1 MKKALIQMRIDKAH
15 RLREL
20 GAEPYPYSFART
32 HLTSELLKDFDAR
45 AGGDPVAVA
54 GRVLALRPMGKVT
67 FAHVQ
72 DSTGKIQLLFRK
84 DDLSDSTWNALDLID
99 LGDLIGVRGAPM
111 RTRTGEATIQASS
124 LTVLAKA
131 IRPLPV
137 VKEKDGQKFDA
148 WADTGNRYRRR
159 HLDLILNPER
169 RRAFEIRSRVIR
181 ACRAFLDERGFLEVE
196 TPVLQSIYGGAMAR
210 PFVTH
215 HNALDL
221 QLYLRIALELPLK
234 KLLVGGIDRVYEIG
248 HVFRNEGIDRSH
260 SPEFTMLEFYW
271 AYADYHEAMD
281 LVETLLRRVLQDAT
295 GSLQVEW
302 DGRSLDFSKPI
313 PRRRM
318 VDLIQ
323 EQTGLDPL
331 RDPEERLREKLI
343 EAREAIPAYASRGH
357 LIEALFDHFV
367 QPTLFQPIF
376 VTDHPRAISPLA
388 KAHREVPDLVER
400 FEIFIGGVEFGN
412 AFSELNDPVDQR
424 ARFEDQAEQRERG
437 DLEAQMLDEEF
448 LEAIEHG
455 MPPAAGV
462 GIGIDRLAMLAA
474 GVHSLRDILL
484 FPQMRPEEGQLEDE
498 ADES

>member
-1 MKKALIQMRIDKAH
+1 MKKALIQTRIEKAR

-20 GAEPYPYSFART
+20 GVEPYPYSFACT
-32 HLTSELLKDFDAR
+32 HTTSELLEDFDAR
-45 AGGDPVAVA
+45 IGGEPVAVA

-72 DSTGKIQLLFRK
+72 DSTGKIQLFFRK
-84 DDLSDSTWNALDLID
+84 DDLPELVWTALDLID
-99 LGDLIGVRGAPM
+99 LGDLIGVQGTAM
-111 RTRTGEATIQASS
+111 RTRTGEATIQATSC
-124 LTVLAKA
+124 TVLAKA

-148 WADTGNRYRRR
+148 WEDTGNRYRRR

-169 RRAFEIRSRVIR
+169 RRVFEIRAAVVR

-215 HNALDL
+215 HNALDM

-234 KLLVGGIDRVYEIG
+234 KLLVGGMERVYEIG

-281 LVETLLRRVLQDAT
+281 LVEAMLRYVLEKAT
-295 GSLQVEW
+295 GSLQIEW
-302 DGRSLDFSKPI
+302 DGRSLDFSKPF

-323 EQTGLDPL
+323 EATGLDPL
-331 RDPEERLREKLI
+331 HDSEERLREKLI
-343 EAREAIPAYASRGH
+343 DAREAIPAYAARGH

-367 QPTLFQPIF
+367 QPSLFQPIF

-388 KAHREVPDLVER
+388 KVHRNEPELVER

-424 ARFEDQAEQRERG
+424 SRFEEQAKQRERG
-437 DLEAQMLDEEF
+437 DLEAQVLDEEF

-484 FPQMRPEEGQLEDE
+484 FPQMRPEEGRLEDE
-498 ADES
+498 ADE

>member
-1 MKKALIQMRIDKAH
+1 MKKALIQTRIEKAR

-20 GAEPYPYSFART
+20 GVEPYPYSFART
-32 HLTSELLKDFDAR
+32 HTTSELLEDFDAR
-45 AGGDPVAVA
+45 IGGEPVAVA

-72 DSTGKIQLLFRK
+72 DSTGKIQLFFRK
-84 DDLSDSTWNALDLID
+84 DDLPELVWTALDLID
-99 LGDLIGVRGAPM
+99 LGDLIGVQGTAM
-111 RTRTGEATIQASS
+111 RTRTGEATIQATSCAI
-124 LTVLAKA
+124 LAKA

-148 WADTGNRYRRR
+148 WEDTGNRYRRR
-159 HLDLILNPER
+159 HLDLILNPDR
-169 RRAFEIRSRVIR
+169 RRVFEIRAGVVR

-215 HNALDL
+215 HNALDM

-234 KLLVGGIDRVYEIG
+234 KLLVGGMERVYEIG

-271 AYADYHEAMD
+271 AYADYHDAMD
-281 LVETLLRRVLQDAT
+281 LVEAMLRYVLERAT

-302 DGRSLDFSKPI
+302 DGRSLDFSKPF

-323 EQTGLDPL
+323 EATGLDPL
-331 RDPEERLREKLI
+331 HDSEEKLREKLI
-343 EAREAIPAYASRGH
+343 DAREAIPAYAERGH

-367 QPTLFQPIF
+367 QPSLFQPIF

-388 KAHREVPDLVER
+388 KVHRNEPELVER

-424 ARFEDQAEQRERG
+424 SRFEEQAKQRERG
-437 DLEAQMLDEEF
+437 DLEAQVLDEEF

-484 FPQMRPEEGQLEDE
+484 FPQMRPEEGRLEDE
-498 ADES
+498 ADDE

>member
-1 MKKALIQMRIDKAH
+1 MKKELIQTRIDKAA
-15 RLREL
+15 RLRES
-20 GAEPYPYSFART
+20 GINPYPYVFDRT
-32 HLTSELLKDFDAR
+32 HETGELLADFDAR
-45 AGGDPVAVA
+45 IGGDEVSVA
-54 GRVLALRPMGKVT
+54 GRVMALRPMGKVT
-67 FAHVQ
+67 FAHLQ
-72 DSTGKIQLLFRK
+72 DAAGRMQLYFRK
-84 DDLSDSTWNALDLID
+84 DDLPVPVWEALEQID

-111 RTRTGEATIQASS
+111 RTRSGEATLQVRELA
-124 LTVLAKA
+124 VLAKS

-148 WADTGNRYRRR
+148 WEDTGNRYRRR
-159 HLDLILNPER
+159 HLDFILNPEH
-169 RRAFEIRSRVIR
+169 RRAFETRAKVVR
-181 ACRAFLDERGFLEVE
+181 ACRAFLDGRGFLEVE

-234 KLLVGGIDRVYEIG
+234 KLLVGGMDRVYEIG

-271 AYADYHEAMD
+271 AYADYHQAMD
-281 LVETLLRRVLQDAT
+281 LVEAMLREVLEAAT

-318 VDLIQ
+318 VDLI
-323 EQTGLDPL
+323 EEKIGLSVL
-331 RDPEERLREKLI
+331 TAPEEELRARLVAAGESV
-343 EAREAIPAYASRGH
+343 PPYAARGH
-357 LIEALFDHFV
+357 LIEGLFDHFV
-367 QPTLFQPIF
+367 QPELFQPIF

-388 KAHREVPDLVER
+388 KIHRDEPELVER

-424 ARFEDQAEQRERG
+424 ARFEDQAAQREKG
-437 DLEAQMLDEEF
+437 DLEAQVLDEEF
-448 LEAIEHG
+448 LQAIEHG

-484 FPQMRPEEGQLEDE
+484 FPQMRPEEIRAETEDE
-498 ADES
+498 E